1 MRSRITTSKALASAL
16 PVTPSAYGTDDQFFG
31 RHERQLVGKAAPDAR
46 RMHLQSAND
55 VLHQHEN
62 GVGCKER
69 LGNDKTAVG
78 AVVERALEVLHTVR
92 LIGVRLE
99 AENEAGEG
107 IDPLAAHRVALV
119 RHRGREPA
127 SRAWLAGRPWS
138 AARAAGESIRASA
151 HHAIRERKRRGPE
164 ARAGLSR
171 AIARGR
177 VASGS
182 SQYCR

>member
-1 MRSRITTSKALASAL
+1 MAERKSVERRGRDARHTRTSSRVPNSWRRVSKGSTTS
-16 PVTPSAYGTDDQFFG
+16 P
-31 RHERQLVGKAAPDAR
+31 RKAAPDAR

-69 LGNDKTAVG
+69 LGNDKTAIG

-107 IDPLAAHRVALV
+107 IDPLAAHRIAFV
-119 RHRGREPA
+119 RHRGRANLFLLERLLDLTDGLEDA
-127 SRAWLAGRPWS
+127 KITGKFCRTRRHAGN
-138 AARAAGESIRASA
+138 G
-151 HHAIRERKRRGPE
+151 REH
-164 ARAGLSR
+164 LS
-171 AIARGR
+171 
-177 VASGS
+177 VELS
-182 SQYCR
+182 